1 MTEKIDVTFHY
12 DPGHGWYQVP
22 LEMLYRLKLV
32 TKISEY
38 SYCDEKY
45 VYLEE
50 AQDISFFIA
59 ALDKAKLRGEDI
71 EINMLPPINH
81 DHHDNPIRK
90 LPRYKMI
97 KFKELKEKG
106 YIDDTTTK

>member
-1 MTEKIDVTFHY
+1 MTEHIDVTFHH

-50 AQDISFFIA
+50 DQDIAAFIA

-81 DHHDNPIRK
+81 DHDCPIRK
-90 LPRYKMI
+90 LPRYEMI
-97 KFKELKEKG
+97 KIKNLKEKG
-106 YIDDTTTK
+106 LI